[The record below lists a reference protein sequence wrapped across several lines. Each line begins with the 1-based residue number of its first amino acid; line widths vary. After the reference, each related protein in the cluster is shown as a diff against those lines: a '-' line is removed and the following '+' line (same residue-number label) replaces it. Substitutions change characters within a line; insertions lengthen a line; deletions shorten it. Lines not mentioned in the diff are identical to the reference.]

1 MRQYKNYF
9 ALTLI
14 LVATLF
20 ASCTDDVDYSKGNRA
35 EETFGLK
42 FPSSQSV
49 EIAPDDEA
57 TVTYEVK
64 RKDVEGEV
72 TLPVIIT
79 ENTDEV
85 FKVSPITFA
94 DGDSVAIMN
103 IDFSKAEVGKSYSL
117 KLEVNDPEYV
127 NNYSTGNHFSLEV
140 IKIKWNLV
148 GQCMYTDDILTAMAI
163 DKSLTYPVTVYER
176 DDKKGLFRIED
187 TYKYFAMNEDGSI
200 EPSMWD
206 SSQDHWYITIDAQDP
221 EHVTIPYAETGLNV
235 PGGGKFYVWSM
246 ADYYL
251 VNGDSASADKNYGKY
266 EFGEITFP
274 AGSLLASLDVYGN
287 SFYPANGAGAFKLV
301 IDPTQKK
308 YEADPK
314 YDFDWEAVFT
324 TGLYTSEILG
334 YSGVVA
340 LYKGTCNVKKDGCD
354 TIFANNYGDLYKIEN
369 VYGMGEDLYFT
380 VKDGMMGVPGSDYRM
395 QFTGIQ
401 VLGQNVYAKIN
412 VDASTYADKLI
423 TLNITFMNE
432 DGSIVFGTSDDI
444 ISNIT
449 YSEWGQGIF
458 TYNGLYGG
466 QSLVQ
471 ISKRDDAEVYRLHDL
486 FEEGYDIDF
495 TWNRETNEVAMEPQY
510 VCEMQGFKVGVMD
523 LESSGLAD
531 MAVEGGYVEDPR
543 SYFDPATNTFYFT
556 TIYVDL
562 LSGQV
567 LADESGAPLIGDKET
582 LDVVSSVENGKLRT
596 VSLGDS
602 FKNVAKTIKASS
614 VRKFGKKIDGVGLT
628 PKKVGKTL
636 MNRKNNLTRFV
647 TR

>member
-163 DKSLTYPVTVYER
+163 DKSWTYPVTVYER

-251 VNGDSASADKNYGKY
+251 ENGDSASADKNYGKY
-266 EFGEITFP
+266 EYGEITFP
-274 AGSLLASLDVYGN
+274 AGSLLASLDVYGG
-287 SFYPANGAGAFKLV
+287 SFYAANGAGAFKLV

-324 TGLYTSEILG
+324 TGLHTSEILE
-334 YSGVVA
+334 YSGVAA
-340 LYKGTCNVKKDGCD
+340 LYKGTCNINKDGCD

-380 VKDGMMGVPGSDYRM
+380 VKDGIMGVPGSDYRT

-401 VLGQNVYAKIN
+401 VLGQKVYAKIN
-412 VDASTYADKLI
+412 VDASTYTDKLI

-458 TYNGLYGG
+458 TYNGLYTGAEK
-466 QSLVQ
+466 LL
-471 ISKRDDAEVYRLHDL
+471 ISKRDDADVYKMNNWLD
-486 FEEGYDIDF
+486 GVDISF
-495 TWNRETNEVAMEPQY
+495 VWNKETNEVSIQPQ
-510 VCEMQGFKVGVMD
+510 VIGVIQGYTIAVMD
-523 LESSGLAD
+523 LVTSGFAEQ
-531 MAVEGGYVEDPR
+531 AVAGGFVSDPR
-543 SYFDPATNTFYFT
+543 SYYDPDQNTFFFT
-556 TIYVDL
+556 TIYADMA
-562 LSGQV
+562 SGQI
-567 LADESGAPLIGDKET
+567 LADESGNPLIGDKET
-582 LDVVSSVENGKLRT
+582 LEIVSSVDNSKIRSGMLENKLNEIVRT
-596 VSLGDS
+596 SKLKTLKGATYKVQTNHFIPKKAKRFSVSE
-602 FKNVAKTIKASS
+602 N
-614 VRKFGKKIDGVGLT
+614 KFSAKKIF
-628 PKKVGKTL
+628 
-636 MNRKNNLTRFV
+636 R
-647 TR
+647 